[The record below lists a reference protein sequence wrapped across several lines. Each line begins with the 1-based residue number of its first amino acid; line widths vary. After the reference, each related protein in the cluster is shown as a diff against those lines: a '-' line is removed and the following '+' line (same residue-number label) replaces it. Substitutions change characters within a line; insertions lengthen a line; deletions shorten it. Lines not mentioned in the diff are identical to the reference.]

1 MRYLKLFE
9 NLEQEYVKPKYNE
22 GDYVLIDVS
31 KISIDLNTSFDTMAK
46 VFGKNWIHN
55 DQPVYIH
62 NYENTNSKYPYEV
75 LTYKYDFD
83 TPMKYQPNNYTSVSE
98 DEIIRKLTPEEIEE
112 FEAKKASVK
121 YNL

>member
-9 NLEQEYVKPKYNE
+9 MYETFGGQYNV
-22 GDYVLIDVS
+22 GDYILIDVS
-31 KISIDLNTSFDTMAK
+31 KVNTDWDIMEK
-46 VFGKNWIHN
+46 VFGKNWRDN
-55 DQPVYIH
+55 DQPVYIYK
-62 NYENTNSKYPYEV
+62 YEPKAKYCYDV

-83 TPMKYQPNNYTSVSE
+83 TPMEYQPNNYTSVSE
-98 DEIIRKLTPEEIEE
+98 DEIIRKLTLEEIEE

>member
-9 NLEQEYVKPKYNE
+9 MYETFGGQYNV
-22 GDYVLIDVS
+22 GDYILIDVS
-31 KISIDLNTSFDTMAK
+31 KVKTDIDDFER
-46 VFGKNWIHN
+46 VFGSNN
-55 DQPVYIH
+55 EYISAYICQYVPSQKYCYGVRGY
-62 NYENTNSKYPYEV
+62 NYDDSTESNIYRS
-75 LTYKYDFD
+75 
-83 TPMKYQPNNYTSVSE
+83 QTSVSE